1 MSLLKDAREKK
12 PKSKTRKIIE
22 WVLFGVF
29 GAAFA
34 FVMAANVS
42 GMIHRNENYGQ
53 SIRFGV
59 GSFII
64 LTNSMEPDIKV
75 DDAIITYKEDLNTF
89 KERIN
94 NNEIIDVTFANEKI
108 NVVFEPDTEAFKRK
122 NGGTCVVS
130 NQIMTHRLREV
141 HEDPSVEFGKG
152 RFIFVASGINTGGVH
167 ALEGQYQLF
176 TEKQYLGTVKVVNTP
191 LGKFMNFIASPI
203 GLIILL
209 LVPAGYLIVT
219 SSIDIIKA
227 LKAQEEAP
235 TTHSNDSS
243 HLSNISDKD
252 RERLKKEMLEEM
264 IKSKQ
269 EAKKDE

>member
-1 MSLLKDAREKK
+1 
-12 PKSKTRKIIE
+12 
-22 WVLFGVF
+22 
-29 GAAFA
+29 
-34 FVMAANVS
+34 
-42 GMIHRNENYGQ
+42 
-53 SIRFGV
+53 
-59 GSFII
+59 
-64 LTNSMEPDIKV
+64 
-75 DDAIITYKEDLNTF
+75 
-89 KERIN
+89 
-94 NNEIIDVTFANEKI
+94 
-108 NVVFEPDTEAFKRK
+108 
-122 NGGTCVVS
+122 
-130 NQIMTHRLREV
+130 
-141 HEDPSVEFGKG
+141 
-152 RFIFVASGINTGGVH
+152 
-167 ALEGQYQLF
+167 
-176 TEKQYLGTVKVVNTP
+176 
-191 LGKFMNFIASPI
+191 MNFIASPI